1 MPEDHSGQRGQ
12 SNADGLLVAM
22 RAFTTYPLSRAPRT
36 LGGFT
41 LVELLTVV
49 VILAIIAAIAMP
61 GLEQAL
67 VNQRL
72 RAAGTDLM
80 SSLMLARSEA
90 IKRRSVV
97 EVAPLS
103 GNDWRTGWRVI
114 NVKTGKQIDKKDAL
128 GRRVTVALA
137 PAVIDY
143 DRYGRMSVA
152 GVTRVQFADSDPG
165 NAAERS
171 RCVTIDPGGL
181 PRIATGPCP

>member
-1 MPEDHSGQRGQ
+1 
-12 SNADGLLVAM
+12 M
-22 RAFTTYPLSRAPRT
+22 RILTAYPLSRAPGT

-49 VILAIIAAIAMP
+49 VILAVGAALAMP
-61 GLEQAL
+61 SLERAL

-90 IKRRSVV
+90 IKRRAVV

-103 GNDWRTGWRVI
+103 GTDWRTGWRVI
-114 NVKTGKQIDKKDAL
+114 NVNTGQQIDKKDAL
-128 GRRVTVALA
+128 GHGVVVARA
-137 PAVIDY
+137 PGVIDY
-143 DRYGRMSVA
+143 DRYGRMNVA
-152 GVTRVQFADSDPG
+152 GVTRVQFADSDPT
-165 NAAERS
+165 NAVERS

-181 PRIATGPCP
+181 PRITTGPCP

>member
-1 MPEDHSGQRGQ
+1 M
-12 SNADGLLVAM
+12 
-22 RAFTTYPLSRAPRT
+22 RT
-36 LGGFT
+36 LTTAPLARSPGTLRGFT
-41 LVELLTVV
+41 LVELLAVI
-49 VILAIIAAIAMP
+49 VILAILATIAMP
-61 GLEQAL
+61 SLEEAL

-90 IKRRSVV
+90 IKRRGVV

-103 GNDWRTGWRVI
+103 GSDWRTGWRVT
-114 NVKTGKQIDKKDAL
+114 NVNTGQQIDKKDAL
-128 GRRVTVALA
+128 GHRVAVALA
-137 PAVIDY
+137 PGVIDY

-152 GVTRVQFADSDPG
+152 GVTRVQFSDSDTT

>member
-1 MPEDHSGQRGQ
+1 
-12 SNADGLLVAM
+12 M
-22 RAFTTYPLSRAPRT
+22 RTLTTYPLLRSPGT
-36 LGGFT
+36 LAGFT
-41 LVELLTVV
+41 LVELLMVIVV
-49 VILAIIAAIAMP
+49 LAVIAAIAMP
-61 GLEQAL
+61 SLEQAL

-128 GRRVTVALA
+128 GHRVTVALA

-181 PRIATGPCP
+181 PRITTGPCP

>member
-1 MPEDHSGQRGQ
+1 MPDDHSRQRGQ

-22 RAFTTYPLSRAPRT
+22 LTLTTYAPSRSPGT

-90 IKRRSVV
+90 IKRRGVV

-103 GNDWRTGWRVI
+103 GSDWRTGWRVF
-114 NVKTGKQIDKKDAL
+114 NVNTGQQIDKKDAL

-152 GVTRVQFADSDPG
+152 GVTRVQFADSDPT

-181 PRIATGPCP
+181 PRITTGPCP

>member
-1 MPEDHSGQRGQ
+1 
-12 SNADGLLVAM
+12 M
-22 RAFTTYPLSRAPRT
+22 RTLTTYPLLRSPGA
-36 LGGFT
+36 LAGFT
-41 LVELLTVV
+41 LVELLTVIV
-49 VILAIIAAIAMP
+49 VLAVIAAIAMP
-61 GLEQAL
+61 SLEQAL

>member
-1 MPEDHSGQRGQ
+1 
-12 SNADGLLVAM
+12 VI
-22 RAFTTYPLSRAPRT
+22 
-36 LGGFT
+36 
-41 LVELLTVV
+41 VV
-49 VILAIIAAIAMP
+49 LAVIAAIAMP
-61 GLEQAL
+61 SLEQAL